1 MVRSSNG
8 MKSSM
13 NTVGSAMR
21 SGKPTPGRSLLPRI
35 PASQNS
41 FLVSRQR
48 SGLNAFV
55 ERVGVD
61 LGYVNGEPFFQFRAG
76 QDSAAFRIIV
86 ALLYHIG
93 EGGSFEPACPS

>member
-8 MKSSM
+8 IKSSM

-21 SGKPTPGRSLLPRI
+21 SQAYSGPIT
-35 PASQNS
+35 ASQNS

-48 SGLNAFV
+48 SCLNAFV

-76 QDSAAFRIIV
+76 QDSASFRIIV